1 MYFFPVRCCLLSLAM
16 GRLKDSNQSLS
27 LLLFIYYIHMCQRVG
42 HDFIVVI
49 CTCRPDLIDYDML
62 SPGSHIDNLNNAFH
76 VAEQH
81 LGLPQLLDAE
91 GSYIVE
97 LFYLPC
103 ICVYIHVIVHRQ
115 CDERLKCTC
124 ILFEL
129 SLPLSLACYSYSK
142 WSYKASEGESL
153 YALFVMDSF
162 IKECYLFH
170 LNTLVL

>member
-16 GRLKDSNQSLS
+16 GRLKDSTQSLS
-27 LLLFIYYIHMCQRVG
+27 LLPFIYYTYIHMCQRVG

-62 SPGSHIDNLNNAFH
+62 SLGSHIDNLNNAFH

-91 GSYIVE
+91 GSYIAE

-115 CDERLKCTC
+115 CDECSKC
-124 ILFEL
+124 IAYYSSSL
-129 SLPLSLACYSYSK
+129 SLFRLIATHIRS
-142 WSYKASEGESL
+142 G
-153 YALFVMDSF
+153 V
-162 IKECYLFH
+162 IKPQRENHYMLCL
-170 LNTLVL
+170 